1 MTENRVLH
9 TLAVAS
15 ALLSISFLPA
25 AGRAQA
31 PPEAGVEQAADGV
44 VAPAEDP
51 FDPRYQIEAIEVRG
65 NTVTRTDLILS
76 YLELQAGDLLNQRL
90 VELSRFRLL
99 ALGYFK
105 DVRMRLERGTGRG
118 LVRLVVE
125 VEERWTIIIDDIF
138 VGTSDANTFWGG
150 LGVSDINFLGLG
162 MVLSGAFVA
171 SENQYAGRLGAFWP
185 SVLGTRFSAGLMG
198 YGANA
203 REMALAEYI
212 PDSSVAGCDFTQNET
227 LPYWRAGGIVSL
239 GFNLARASRLSF
251 QLQAEHIQAEVNE
264 RTSDVGD
271 KCKNDPF
278 LGYLRGGGSTL
289 VSLSAQ
295 FEHDTRDDFFLPTQG
310 MHLIFS
316 VELATKILGSDY
328 EYSKYLLQYEH
339 SVNPYLDHVW
349 RFTVVGGLLQD
360 VGERGSPFFERF
372 FIGDYAR
379 FQIEKRS
386 LPRNLDLNFTSVTDY
401 GDLFFSAEYE
411 YDIPLWSQGS
421 FFYRGYAYAALNFSV
436 LTKASFL
443 ASEEEW
449 IGRTKRPVTFD
460 LGLKFETPIGL
471 LTFSVGY
478 VTDMFV
484 D

>member
-1 MTENRVLH
+1 MIENRVLH
-9 TLAVAS
+9 TLAVAC
-15 ALLSISFLPA
+15 ALLAIWGLPA
-25 AGRAQA
+25 AGQVQTPPQA
-31 PPEAGVEQAADGV
+31 EVDQEGAGG
-44 VAPAEDP
+44 EDP

-65 NTVTRTDLILS
+65 NTITRTDLILS

-118 LVRLVVE
+118 LVRLIVE

-138 VGTSDANTFWGG
+138 IGTSDANTFWGG

-162 MVLSGAFVA
+162 MALSGAFVA

-212 PDSSVAGCDFTQNET
+212 PDSSVSGCDFTENET

-239 GFNLARASRLSF
+239 GFNLARSSRLSF
-251 QLQAEHIQAEVNE
+251 QLQAEHIQAQVNE
-264 RTSDVGD
+264 RLSDD
-271 KCKNDPF
+271 DEKCKNDPF
-278 LGYLRGGGSTL
+278 LGYLRDGGSTL
-289 VSLSAQ
+289 VSMSAQ

-316 VELATKILGSDY
+316 VELATKIPLGSDY
-328 EYSKYLLQYEH
+328 EYSKYLIQYEH

-349 RFTVVGGLLQD
+349 RFTLVGGLLQD

-386 LPRNLDLNFTSVTDY
+386 LPRNLELNFSSVTDY
-401 GDLFFSAEYE
+401 GDLFISAEYE
-411 YDIPLWSQGS
+411 YDIPLWSQGA

-443 ASEEEW
+443 ALEEEW
-449 IGRTKRPVTFD
+449 SGRTKRPVTFD